1 VAAKVTLPTLDDI
14 PALFVVLIGIGMA
27 GALVLFV
34 FGVGTGLSKKERDD
48 GPV

>member
-1 VAAKVTLPTLDDI
+1 MPHLDDI
-14 PALFVVLIGIGMA
+14 AVILIGIGVG

-34 FGVGTGLSKKERDD
+34 FGVWTELDKKERDD